1 MPGYVE
7 KAAELKA
14 KGVEVIACIAVNDP
28 FVMEA
33 WGKAHNADGKASFFR
48 HNSVGIITSH
58 RCDQRDYRKP
68 DTDCTESSPPVSA
81 AIYGYLVRIQQ
92 HTASESSWVS

>member
-1 MPGYVE
+1 MCVNILFILLQTHLPGYVE

-33 WGKAHNADGKASFFR
+33 WGKAHNADGKASF
-48 HNSVGIITSH
+48 V
-58 RCDQRDYRKP
+58 
-68 DTDCTESSPPVSA
+68 SSTKFQLMALLFVFVIMKNQSQ
-81 AIYGYLVRIQQ
+81 V
-92 HTASESSWVS
+92 

>member
-1 MPGYVE
+1 VISSYKPGFALQTHLPGYIE

-33 WGKAHNADGKASFFR
+33 WGKAHNADGKAGF
-48 HNSVGIITSH
+48 
-58 RCDQRDYRKP
+58 
-68 DTDCTESSPPVSA
+68 
-81 AIYGYLVRIQQ
+81 
-92 HTASESSWVS
+92 

>member
-1 MPGYVE
+1 MCKLNVTLQTHLPGYVE

-33 WGKAHNADGKASFFR
+33 WGKAHNADGKASF
-48 HNSVGIITSH
+48 
-58 RCDQRDYRKP
+58 
-68 DTDCTESSPPVSA
+68 
-81 AIYGYLVRIQQ
+81 Q
-92 HTASESSWVS
+92 HLI

>member
-1 MPGYVE
+1 MGFMAKAKNFGFIPRPNILEFFILLQTHLPGYVE

-33 WGKAHNADGKASFFR
+33 WGKAHNADGKARFCYF
-48 HNSVGIITSH
+48 
-58 RCDQRDYRKP
+58 Y
-68 DTDCTESSPPVSA
+68 
-81 AIYGYLVRIQQ
+81 
-92 HTASESSWVS
+92 

>member
-1 MPGYVE
+1 MSLQTHLPGYVE

-33 WGKAHNADGKASFFR
+33 WGKAHNADGKAGFL
-48 HNSVGIITSH
+48 
-58 RCDQRDYRKP
+58 C
-68 DTDCTESSPPVSA
+68 C
-81 AIYGYLVRIQQ
+81 
-92 HTASESSWVS
+92 